1 MKHKGALKELIGK
14 YSGKPTDS
22 VRDHNA
28 VVNIVDSINIS
39 VIGAGY
45 VGVTTAACLAEL
57 GHSVCCIDIDEE
69 KVDKINAGIPP
80 IQEKGLEELFQKHA
94 GEGLKATADYAPI
107 ADSNV
112 SFICV
117 GTPSAPDGGI
127 DLSLIKAASK
137 SIGMSL
143 RNSENYHVITVK
155 STVVPETTQNV
166 VIPIIE
172 EYSQKRAGTDFGVAV
187 NPEFLR
193 EGRAV
198 HDFMNPDRIVIGELD
213 ERSGEVVAQLYER
226 FDVPLIRTDLKTAE
240 MIKYASN
247 AFLATK
253 ISFSNEIGNMCKTLG
268 IDVYDVMHAVGL
280 DSRISPHF
288 LRAGVGFGG
297 SCFPKDVKAL
307 IHKAETLGYQPKLL
321 KSVMEVNEEQPKRMV
336 HLLERKLGNLS
347 GRKIAVLGLAFK
359 NDTDDIRESRAIPVI
374 RMLLEKGV
382 NVSAYDPLAN
392 ENMRTIFP
400 DVEYCHSAEDAL
412 KDADACLGMTEWEEF
427 KKLGDEFKVMKNK
440 IVIDG
445 RKIITPRKDIDYEG
459 LCW

>member
-1 MKHKGALKELIGK
+1 M
-14 YSGKPTDS
+14 
-22 VRDHNA
+22 
-28 VVNIVDSINIS
+28 NICI
-39 VIGAGY
+39 IGAGY

-57 GHSVCCIDIDEE
+57 GHNVCCIDIDEE
-69 KVDKINAGIPP
+69 KVKKTNAGIPP
-80 IQEKGLEELFQKHA
+80 VQEKGLKELFQKHV
-94 GEGLKATADYAPI
+94 GKRLRATSDYASI
-107 ADSNV
+107 TDAKV

-117 GTPSAPDGGI
+117 GTPSAPDGEI

-137 SIGMSL
+137 SVGISL
-143 RNSENYHVITVK
+143 RNSEKYHVIAVK

-166 VIPIIE
+166 IIPIIE
-172 EYSQKRAGTDFGVAV
+172 KHFQKKAGVDFGVVV

-193 EGRAV
+193 EGEAV

-226 FDVPLIRTDLKTAE
+226 FDAPLIRTDLKTAE

-253 ISFSNEIGNMCKTLG
+253 ISFSNEIGNMCKILG
-268 IDVYDVMHAVGL
+268 IDVYDVMRAVGL
-280 DSRISPHF
+280 DFRISPHF

-307 IHKAETLGYQPKLL
+307 IHKAEELGYQPKLL
-321 KSVMEVNEEQPKRMV
+321 KSVMEVNDGQPERMV
-336 HLLERKLGNLS
+336 HLLEQKLGSLS

-374 RMLLEKGV
+374 KMLLEKKTK
-382 NVSAYDPLAN
+382 VSAYDPLAN
-392 ENMRTIFP
+392 ENMHAIFP
-400 DVEYCHSAEDAL
+400 DIEYCHSAKDAL
-412 KDADACLGMTEWEEF
+412 RNADACLVMTDWDEF
-427 KKLGDEFKVMKNK
+427 KKLDDEFKVMKRR

-445 RKIITPRKDIDYEG
+445 RKVITPRKDIDYEG

>member
-1 MKHKGALKELIGK
+1 M
-14 YSGKPTDS
+14 
-22 VRDHNA
+22 
-28 VVNIVDSINIS
+28 NIC

-57 GHSVCCIDIDEE
+57 GHNVCCIDVDEE
-69 KVDKINAGIPP
+69 KVNKINVGIPP
-80 IQEKGLEELFQKHA
+80 IHEEGLEELFQKHV
-94 GEGLKATADYAPI
+94 GKRLRATTDYAPI
-107 ADSNV
+107 TDSDI

-117 GTPSAPDGGI
+117 GTPSGPDGEI

-137 SIGMSL
+137 SIGMAL
-143 RNSENYHVITVK
+143 KNSENYHVVTVK

-166 VIPIIE
+166 IIPIIE
-172 EYSQKRAGTDFGVAV
+172 ECSQKKAGMDFGVAV

-193 EGRAV
+193 EGNAI
-198 HDFMNPDRIVIGELD
+198 HDFMHPDRVVIGELD
-213 ERSGEVVAQLYER
+213 ERSGRIVAQLYENLNAP
-226 FDVPLIRTDLKTAE
+226 VVRTNLKTAE

-253 ISFSNEIGNMCKTLG
+253 ISFSNEIGNMCKMLG
-268 IDVYDVMHAVGL
+268 IDVYDVLHAVGL

-307 IHKAETLGYQPKLL
+307 IHKAERLGYQPKLL
-321 KSVMEVNEEQPKRMV
+321 KSAMDINEEQPKRMI
-336 HLLERKLGNLS
+336 HLLEQKLGNLS

-359 NDTDDIRESRAIPVI
+359 NDTDDVRESRAIPVI
-374 RMLLEKGV
+374 KMLLEKSAKV
-382 NVSAYDPLAN
+382 LAYDPMAN
-392 ENMRTIFP
+392 ENMRAIFP
-400 DVEYCHSAEDAL
+400 DIEYCHSAENAL
-412 KDADACLGMTEWEEF
+412 KDADACLVMTEWEEF
-427 KKLGDEFKVMKNK
+427 KKLGGEFNVMKNK

-445 RKIITPRKDIDYEG
+445 RKIITPRKDMDYEG